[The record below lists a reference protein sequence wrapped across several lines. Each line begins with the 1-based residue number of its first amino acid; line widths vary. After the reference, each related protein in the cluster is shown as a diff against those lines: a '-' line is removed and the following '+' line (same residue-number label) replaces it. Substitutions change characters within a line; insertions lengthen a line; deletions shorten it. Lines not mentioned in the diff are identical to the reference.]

1 MPLNL
6 TSDCD
11 KGVKFILKILIL
23 SAILGAIEG
32 MTISKKVNGFMET
45 SSWIRKMFEEGIRL
59 KKEFGEENVFDL
71 SLGNPVIEPPKEV
84 QNAIVNAA
92 RDDTNGMHRYM
103 PNAGFQDVRE
113 AIATTLSEECQEKLS
128 ADNLVMVCGAAGGL
142 NITLKTLLD
151 NGDEVIIFAPY
162 FVEYLF
168 YADNHGG
175 KAVSVN
181 TNDDFSLDLDSF
193 KNALNKKTKAVI
205 INSPNNPTGVVY
217 SREELEKLAEI
228 LKAHS
233 EKSGKPVYL
242 ISDDP
247 YKKISFD
254 GIEVVNILEL
264 YENSIY
270 ITSHSKDIALPGER
284 IGFVAVHPKCEDA
297 ENLMAGLIFSNRV
310 LGFVNAPA
318 LIQRVVKNVQGVT
331 VDVEQYRGKRDFLY
345 GELTRIGYKVVKP
358 RGAFYFFPKSPI
370 DDEVE
375 FVRKLAE
382 KKVLVVPGRGFG
394 CPGYFRIS
402 YCLPDSVIEGSI
414 AGFEAAF
421 VECLK
426 G

>member
-1 MPLNL
+1 M
-6 TSDCD
+6 
-11 KGVKFILKILIL
+11 
-23 SAILGAIEG
+23 AISE
-32 MTISKKVNGFMET
+32 KVSGFMEK

-59 KKEFGEENVFDL
+59 KKQFGEKNVFDL
-71 SLGNPVIEPPKEV
+71 SLGNPVIEPPDEV
-84 QNAIVNAA
+84 QAA
-92 RDDTNGMHRYM
+92 LVQAAKDTSLGLHRYM

-113 AIATTLSEECQEKLS
+113 AIAETLSAECQVSLS
-128 ADNLVMVCGAAGGL
+128 ANDLVMVCGAAGGL

-151 NGDEVIIFAPY
+151 SGDEVIIFAPY

-168 YADNHGG
+168 YADNYGG
-175 KAVSVN
+175 KAIAVK
-181 TNDDFSLDLDSF
+181 THDDFTLDMD
-193 KNALNKKTKAVI
+193 ALKGALSEKTKAVI

-217 SREELEKLAEI
+217 SREELKQLSGI

-233 EKSGKPVYL
+233 EKTGKVVYL

-247 YKKISFD
+247 YKKITFD
-254 GIEVVNILEL
+254 EVEAANILEL

-270 ITSHSKDIALPGER
+270 ITSYSKDIALPGER

-297 ENLMAGLIFSNRV
+297 GNLMAGLIFSNRI

-331 VDVEQYRGKRDFLY
+331 VDVEQYKKKRDFLY
-345 GELTRIGYKVVKP
+345 GELTRIGYDVVKP
-358 RGAFYFFPKSPI
+358 QGAFYFFPKSPI

-414 AGFEAAF
+414 AGFESTYNDF
-421 VECLK
+421 H
-426 G
+426 

>member
-1 MPLNL
+1 
-6 TSDCD
+6 
-11 KGVKFILKILIL
+11 
-23 SAILGAIEG
+23 
-32 MTISKKVNGFMET
+32 MEK
-45 SSWIRKMFEEGIRL
+45 SSWIRKMFEEGIWL
-59 KKEFGEENVFDL
+59 KKQFGEENIFDL
-71 SLGNPVIEPPKEV
+71 SLGNPVIEPPDQV
-84 QNAIVNAA
+84 QAA
-92 RDDTNGMHRYM
+92 LVKAAKDISPGLHRYM
-103 PNAGFQDVRE
+103 PNAGLQDVRE
-113 AIATTLSEECQEKLS
+113 AIAKTLSNECQLSLS
-128 ADNLVMVCGAAGGL
+128 ANDLVMVCGAAGGL

-151 NGDEVIIFAPY
+151 SGDEVLIFAPY

-175 KAVSVN
+175 KAVAVK
-181 TNDDFSLDLDSF
+181 THDDFTLDMD
-193 KNALNKKTKAVI
+193 ALKDALSEKTKAVI
-205 INSPNNPTGVVY
+205 VNSPNNPTGVVY
-217 SREELEKLAEI
+217 SREELKQLAEV

-233 EKSGKPVYL
+233 EKTGKAVYL

-247 YKKISFD
+247 YKKITFD
-254 GIEVVNILEL
+254 GVEAVNILEL

-297 ENLMAGLIFSNRV
+297 GNLMAGLIFSNRV

-331 VDVEQYRGKRDFLY
+331 VDVEQYKKKRDFLY
-345 GELTRIGYKVVKP
+345 GELTRIGYDVVKP
-358 RGAFYFFPKSPI
+358 QGAFYLFPKSPI

-375 FVRKLAE
+375 FVKKLAE

-414 AGFEAAF
+414 AGFESTF
-421 VECLK
+421 NDFR
-426 G
+426 

>member
-1 MPLNL
+1 M
-6 TSDCD
+6 
-11 KGVKFILKILIL
+11 
-23 SAILGAIEG
+23 AISE
-32 MTISKKVNGFMET
+32 KVSGFMEK
-45 SSWIRKMFEEGIRL
+45 SSWIRKMFEEGIWL
-59 KKEFGEENVFDL
+59 KKQFGEENVFDL
-71 SLGNPVIEPPKEV
+71 SLGNPVIEPPDQV
-84 QNAIVNAA
+84 QAA
-92 RDDTNGMHRYM
+92 LVKAAKDISPGLHRYM
-103 PNAGFQDVRE
+103 PNAGLQDVRE
-113 AIATTLSEECQEKLS
+113 AIAKTLSNECQLSLS
-128 ADNLVMVCGAAGGL
+128 ANDLVMVCGAAGGL

-151 NGDEVIIFAPY
+151 SGDEVLIFAPY

-175 KAVSVN
+175 KAVAVK
-181 TNDDFSLDLDSF
+181 THDDFTLDMD
-193 KNALNKKTKAVI
+193 ALKDALSEKTKAVI
-205 INSPNNPTGVVY
+205 VNSPNNPTGVVY
-217 SREELEKLAEI
+217 SRKELKQLTEV

-233 EKSGKPVYL
+233 EKTGKAVYL

-247 YKKISFD
+247 YKKITFD
-254 GIEVVNILEL
+254 GVEAVNILEL

-297 ENLMAGLIFSNRV
+297 GNLMAGLIFSNRV

-331 VDVEQYRGKRDFLY
+331 VDVEQYKKKRDFLY
-345 GELTRIGYKVVKP
+345 GELTRIGYDVVKP
-358 RGAFYFFPKSPI
+358 QGAFYFFPKSPI

-375 FVRKLAE
+375 FVKKLAE

-414 AGFEAAF
+414 AGFESTF
-421 VECLK
+421 NDFR
-426 G
+426 

>member
-1 MPLNL
+1 M
-6 TSDCD
+6 
-11 KGVKFILKILIL
+11 
-23 SAILGAIEG
+23 AISE
-32 MTISKKVNGFMET
+32 KVSGFMEK

-59 KKEFGEENVFDL
+59 KKQFGEENVFDL
-71 SLGNPVIEPPKEV
+71 SLGNPVIEPPEEV
-84 QNAIVNAA
+84 QAA
-92 RDDTNGMHRYM
+92 LVQAAKDISPGLHRYM
-103 PNAGFQDVRE
+103 PNAGLQDVRE
-113 AIATTLSEECQEKLS
+113 AIAKTLSNESQVSLS
-128 ADNLVMVCGAAGGL
+128 ANDLVMVCGAAGGL

-151 NGDEVIIFAPY
+151 EGDEVLIFAPY

-175 KAVSVN
+175 KAVAVKTHDN
-181 TNDDFSLDLDSF
+181 FMLDMD
-193 KNALNKKTKAVI
+193 ALKGALSEKTKAVI
-205 INSPNNPTGVVY
+205 VNSPNNPTGVVY
-217 SREELEKLAEI
+217 SREELKQLTEI

-233 EKSGKPVYL
+233 EKTGKAVYL

-247 YKKISFD
+247 YQKITFD
-254 GIEVVNILEL
+254 GVEAVNILEL

-297 ENLMAGLIFSNRV
+297 GNLMAGLIFSNRV

-331 VDVEQYRGKRDFLY
+331 VDVEQYKKKRDYLY
-345 GELTRIGYKVVKP
+345 GELTRIGYDVVKP
-358 RGAFYFFPKSPI
+358 QGAFYFFPKSPI

-375 FVRKLAE
+375 FVKKLAE

-414 AGFEAAF
+414 AGFESTYNDF
-421 VECLK
+421 H
-426 G
+426 

>member
-1 MPLNL
+1 
-6 TSDCD
+6 
-11 KGVKFILKILIL
+11 
-23 SAILGAIEG
+23 
-32 MTISKKVNGFMET
+32 MEK
-45 SSWIRKMFEEGIRL
+45 SSWIRKMFEEGIWL
-59 KKEFGEENVFDL
+59 KKQFGEENIFDL
-71 SLGNPVIEPPKEV
+71 SLGNPVIEPPDQV
-84 QNAIVNAA
+84 QAA
-92 RDDTNGMHRYM
+92 LVQAAKDISPGLHRYM
-103 PNAGFQDVRE
+103 PNAGLQDVRE
-113 AIATTLSEECQEKLS
+113 AIAKTLSNECQVSLS
-128 ADNLVMVCGAAGGL
+128 ANDLVMVCGAAGGL

-151 NGDEVIIFAPY
+151 SGDEVLIFAPY

-175 KAVSVN
+175 KAVAVK
-181 TNDDFSLDLDSF
+181 THDDFKLDMD
-193 KNALNKKTKAVI
+193 ALKDALSEKTKAVI
-205 INSPNNPTGVVY
+205 VNSPNNPTGVVY
-217 SREELEKLAEI
+217 SREELKQLAEV

-233 EKSGKPVYL
+233 EKTGKAVYL

-247 YKKISFD
+247 YKKITFD
-254 GIEVVNILEL
+254 EVEAVNILEL

-297 ENLMAGLIFSNRV
+297 GNLMAGLIFSNRV

-331 VDVEQYRGKRDFLY
+331 VDVEQYKKKRDFLY
-345 GELTRIGYKVVKP
+345 GELTRIGYDVVKP
-358 RGAFYFFPKSPI
+358 QGAFYFFPKSPI

-375 FVRKLAE
+375 FVKKLAE

-414 AGFEAAF
+414 AGFESTF
-421 VECLK
+421 NDFR
-426 G
+426 

>member
-1 MPLNL
+1 
-6 TSDCD
+6 
-11 KGVKFILKILIL
+11 
-23 SAILGAIEG
+23 
-32 MTISKKVNGFMET
+32 MEK
-45 SSWIRKMFEEGIRL
+45 SSWIRKMFEEGIWL
-59 KKEFGEENVFDL
+59 KKQFGEENVFDL
-71 SLGNPVIEPPKEV
+71 SLGNPVIEPPDQV
-84 QNAIVNAA
+84 QAA
-92 RDDTNGMHRYM
+92 LVKAAKDISPGLHRYM
-103 PNAGFQDVRE
+103 PNAGLQDVRE
-113 AIATTLSEECQEKLS
+113 AIAKTLSNECQLSLS
-128 ADNLVMVCGAAGGL
+128 ANDLVMVCGAAGGL

-151 NGDEVIIFAPY
+151 SGDEVLIFAPY

-175 KAVSVN
+175 KAVAVK
-181 TNDDFSLDLDSF
+181 THDDFTLDMD
-193 KNALNKKTKAVI
+193 ALKDALSEKTKAVI
-205 INSPNNPTGVVY
+205 VNSPNNPTGVVY
-217 SREELEKLAEI
+217 SREELKQLAEV

-233 EKSGKPVYL
+233 EKTGKAVYL

-247 YKKISFD
+247 YKKITFD
-254 GIEVVNILEL
+254 GVEAVNILEL

-297 ENLMAGLIFSNRV
+297 GNLVAGLIFSNRV

-331 VDVEQYRGKRDFLY
+331 VDVEQYKKKRDFLY
-345 GELTRIGYKVVKP
+345 GELTRIGYDVVKP
-358 RGAFYFFPKSPI
+358 QGAFYFFPKSPI

-375 FVRKLAE
+375 FVKKLAE

-414 AGFEAAF
+414 AGFESTF
-421 VECLK
+421 NDFR
-426 G
+426 

>member
-1 MPLNL
+1 M
-6 TSDCD
+6 
-11 KGVKFILKILIL
+11 
-23 SAILGAIEG
+23 AISE
-32 MTISKKVNGFMET
+32 KVSGFMEK

-59 KKEFGEENVFDL
+59 KKQFGEENIFDL
-71 SLGNPVIEPPKEV
+71 SLGNPVIEPPDQV
-84 QNAIVNAA
+84 QAA
-92 RDDTNGMHRYM
+92 LVKAAKDISPGLHRYM
-103 PNAGFQDVRE
+103 PNAGLQDVRE
-113 AIATTLSEECQEKLS
+113 AIAKTLSNECQVSLS
-128 ADNLVMVCGAAGGL
+128 ANDLVMVCGAAGGL

-151 NGDEVIIFAPY
+151 SGDEVLIFAPY

-175 KAVSVN
+175 KAVAVK
-181 TNDDFSLDLDSF
+181 THDDFTLDMD
-193 KNALNKKTKAVI
+193 ALKDALSEKTKAVI
-205 INSPNNPTGVVY
+205 VNSPNNPTGVVY
-217 SREELEKLAEI
+217 SREELKQLAEV

-233 EKSGKPVYL
+233 EKTGKAVYL

-247 YKKISFD
+247 YKKITFD
-254 GIEVVNILEL
+254 GVEAVNILEL

-297 ENLMAGLIFSNRV
+297 GNLMAGLIFSNRV

-331 VDVEQYRGKRDFLY
+331 VDVEQYKKKRDFLY
-345 GELTRIGYKVVKP
+345 GELTRIGYDVVKP
-358 RGAFYFFPKSPI
+358 QGAFYFFPKSPI

-375 FVRKLAE
+375 FVKKLAE

-414 AGFEAAF
+414 AGFESTF
-421 VECLK
+421 NDFR
-426 G
+426 